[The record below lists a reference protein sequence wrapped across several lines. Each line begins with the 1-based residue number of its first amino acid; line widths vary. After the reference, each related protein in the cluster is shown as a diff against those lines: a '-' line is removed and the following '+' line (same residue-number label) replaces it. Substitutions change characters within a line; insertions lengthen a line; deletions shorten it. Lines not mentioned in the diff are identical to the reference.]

1 MGLEAAPALRL
12 YLNSQQRA
20 RSLPLLASSREGSR
34 RNFVCCANPH
44 QQQQNNKEAQL
55 RAEISPSVLRALQPQ
70 DSSSSSNP
78 PGESLIER
86 NLRKRAKQSCSS
98 EQSSSALVLGDGV
111 CKDLSSPLEEQAPP
125 APLPSQQASTS
136 PSAEQGFL
144 PGYGESKDSSRYAI
158 SNPCPI
164 SVAFWQEKPPG
175 FSMESFHDLDFYAS
189 YFRISL
195 LLHIALAEDPEYME
209 SFSVSSLLWLLLPSN
224 ELPNSLFP
232 DNGEENL
239 LLEWR
244 KDVAENLGKITDNRA
259 ILGATEIFSTFW
271 SPSSWTNRVTSGKA
285 MELVLVLAYSAYV
298 YILSGAADGAPNL
311 KKKLEECSASLNQA
325 VTQLHGS
332 ILDPVGVW
340 EKALKG
346 TSFAL
351 DGNAYVYDH
360 ALIFPCKAPS
370 SEGRLEFG
378 SMLEEVQQC
387 LDKEFQGL
395 DLVALLHRSSDN
407 QAEFFI
413 LIAPWYWILT
423 LESQQFAPVPGLL
436 AMLSCLATTQFA
448 SAGLEFGF
456 AWEQYGV
463 PLGWAGIIASMFFIN
478 NREFPVL
485 FPFPSLGAIG
495 KFSSNL
501 GNLPSRKSVISAILK
516 ASCAPLAVSLLL
528 LACGFTFWGPSQFT
542 AASVIDF
549 QGYILIPSDLFAY
562 SGLLTKLLQ
571 SVSVAMIQ
579 AEDGGSK
586 LAASP
591 FALAGLL
598 GLNFTAFGLFPG
610 PHADGSYLLRSLLK
624 SKKLANEVIFVCT
637 VMLTLSL
644 CARNPFLGFGW
655 LALSFTS
662 ETDSFVKDDVSD
674 PDLLTSLA
682 GSVLVAGALACFIP
696 FPQF

>member
-1 MGLEAAPALRL
+1 MGSPALHS

-20 RSLPLLASSREGSR
+20 HSLPLIASSREGSR
-34 RNFVCCANPH
+34 RKFVCCANPH
-44 QQQQNNKEAQL
+44 QQGQRNEEAQL
-55 RAEISPSVLRALQPQ
+55 RAEISPSVLRSLQPQ
-70 DSSSSSNP
+70 DSSSSPNP
-78 PGESLIER
+78 PGDSLIER
-86 NLRKRAKQSCSS
+86 NLRKRATEQQASSS
-98 EQSSSALVLGDGV
+98 EQSPSTLVLGDGL
-111 CKDLSSPLEEQAPP
+111 CKVLSSPPEEQCSPD
-125 APLPSQQASTS
+125 LLSSQQAST
-136 PSAEQGFL
+136 AEQGVL
-144 PGYGESKDSSRYAI
+144 PDYGESKDSSRYV
-158 SNPCPI
+158 PCPI
-164 SVAFWQEKPPG
+164 SAAFWQETPPG
-175 FSMESFHDLDFYAS
+175 FSMESFHDLDYYAS

-209 SFSVSSLLWLLLPSN
+209 NFSVSSLLWLLLPSN
-224 ELPNSLFP
+224 GFPNSLFP
-232 DNGEENL
+232 ENGENF

-244 KDVAENLGKITDNRA
+244 KDVAENLGKITDNNEML
-259 ILGATEIFSTFW
+259 LGAIEIFSGFW
-271 SPSSWTNRVTSGKA
+271 SSKSWTKRVASGKA

-298 YILSGAADGAPNL
+298 NILSGAPEGAPNL

-332 ILDPVGVW
+332 ILDPVGIW
-340 EKALKG
+340 EKALKS

-360 ALIFPCKAPS
+360 ALIFPCKVPS
-370 SEGRLEFG
+370 SDGRLEFG

-395 DLVALLHRSSDN
+395 DLVAFLHRSSDN
-407 QAEFFI
+407 QKQFFI
-413 LIAPWYWILT
+413 LIAPWYWIVT
-423 LESQQFAPVPGLL
+423 LDSRQFAPIPGLL
-436 AMLSCLATTQFA
+436 AILSCLATTRFA

-456 AWEQYGV
+456 AWEQYGA
-463 PLGWAGIIASMFFIN
+463 PLGWAGIITSMFFVN
-478 NREFPVL
+478 NRQFPVL
-485 FPFPSLGAIG
+485 FPFPSLGSIG

-501 GNLPSRKSVISAILK
+501 GNLPSRKSLISAIVK

-528 LACGFTFWGPSQFT
+528 LACGLTFWGPSQYT

-549 QGYILIPSDLFAY
+549 QGYVLIPSDLFAY

-598 GLNFTAFGLFPG
+598 GLNFTAFSLFPG
-610 PHADGSYLLRSLLK
+610 LHADGSYLLQSLLR
-624 SKKLANEVIFVCT
+624 SKKLANEMVFVCT

-644 CARNPFLGFGW
+644 CARNPFLGLGW
-655 LALSFTS
+655 LALSFMS

-682 GSVLVAGALACFIP
+682 GYVLVAGALACFIP